1 MLKTLKNEQGY
12 LYALIEYEQIDDEH
26 ILIKYLWV
34 HDNHR
39 NNGCIPSL
47 VKQMVYDKSTH
58 KTEFVGWERGAK
70 DQPLR
75 WYPVYEILRR
85 W

>member
-1 MLKTLKNEQGY
+1 MIKSLKTEQGY
-12 LYALIEYEQIDDEH
+12 IYALIEYEQIDDEH

-34 HDNHR
+34 HENHR
-39 NNGCIPSL
+39 NNGCIPML
-47 VKQMVYDKSTH
+47 VKLMVYDKSTH
-58 KTEFVGWERGAK
+58 KTAFVGWERGEK

-75 WYPVYEILRR
+75 WYTVHEILRR